1 MSSEQNDTVNGSGW
15 RQKLKDHGKTVALGV
30 AGVISAA
37 FIPIWQIYFVETSD
51 VMIEIAAISRIEST
65 QYKVLLDTDE
75 LMLLAPY
82 IPESLL
88 FEFDNTGGKGDRIDY
103 PTFTLAVLIG
113 AYDKAKQDL
122 KNISVTKANLL
133 RRINTIDLFLDPTN
147 TEYELTE
154 FRLSQL
160 KEWDLRNYIDD
171 AEAEYYEQQVLAITR
186 SYSTIKFE
194 NDQPKINTLALAF
207 LLKDVKEDI
216 FDVIQS
222 SDIRL
227 EGLRDNI
234 RSIETQLDKL
244 KYVQLNQYTYFK
256 VDVVASN
263 TGRISTS
270 LRPLALMRVQISD
283 DNYVDIRLMMED
295 YKEQGELQPSSTNI
309 IHYRSGE
316 IHSFPKEDQS
326 LVNTFWGSTGRV
338 RLFSLDTKHNVFTS
352 NQIAFVDNLNQKV
365 MIDKLKKVA
374 ALNMVG
380 G

>member
-1 MSSEQNDTVNGSGW
+1 MDSQQSDTVNESRW
-15 RQKLKDHGKTVALGV
+15 REKFKNHGKAVALSV

-37 FIPIWQIYFVETSD
+37 LIPIWQIYFVETSD

-65 QYKVLLDTDE
+65 QYKVPLDTDE

-88 FEFDNTGGKGDRIDY
+88 FEYDNVGGKGDRIDY
-103 PTFTLAVLIG
+103 PTFPLAVLSS
-113 AYDKAKQDL
+113 AYEKAKQDL
-122 KNISVTKANLL
+122 KNISITKANLL
-133 RRINTIDLFLDPTN
+133 SRINTIDLFLDPAN
-147 TEYELTE
+147 TQYELTE

-207 LLKDVKEDI
+207 LLKDVREDI

-222 SDIRL
+222 SNNRL

-234 RSIETQLDKL
+234 SSIETQLDKL
-244 KYVQLNQYTYFK
+244 RYIQLNQYTYFK

-295 YKEQGELQPSSTNI
+295 YKTQGELQPSSTNI

-316 IHSFPKEDQS
+316 IYSFPKEDQS

-374 ALNMVG
+374 AANMVG